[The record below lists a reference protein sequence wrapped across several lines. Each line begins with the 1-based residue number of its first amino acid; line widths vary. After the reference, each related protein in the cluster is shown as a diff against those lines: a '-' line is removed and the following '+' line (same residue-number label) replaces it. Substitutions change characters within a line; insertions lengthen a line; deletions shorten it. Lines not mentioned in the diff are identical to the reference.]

1 MTCKE
6 ARKLIIPF
14 IHDELSMED
23 TRDFLEHIK
32 NCKGCMDELEIYY
45 IVEGLDRAD
54 AENIDYNLTA
64 SLKGSIREAYQRI
77 FITFIFKVL
86 IYSIDTLM
94 AFGVIIMVLMQL
106 RIWFF

>member
-6 ARKLIIPF
+6 TRKLIIPF

-23 TRDFLEHIK
+23 TRDFLEHVK

-45 IVEGLDRAD
+45 IVEGLDKVD
-54 AENIDYNLTA
+54 VGNINYNLTA
-64 SLKGSIREAYQRI
+64 SLKGHIREAYQRI
-77 FITFIFKVL
+77 FITFMFKVL
-86 IYSIDTLM
+86 IYAIDTLM
-94 AFGVIIMVLMQL
+94 VFGVIVMALMQL